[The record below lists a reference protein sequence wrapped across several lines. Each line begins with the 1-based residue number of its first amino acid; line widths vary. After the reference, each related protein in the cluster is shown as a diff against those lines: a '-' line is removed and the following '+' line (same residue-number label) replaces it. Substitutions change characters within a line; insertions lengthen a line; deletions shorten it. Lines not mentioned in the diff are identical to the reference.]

1 MKTAKITF
9 LIENRNYSA
18 VMFARLLFFVSDP
31 NFKILAFHL
40 FEKISENVKSFLK
53 NGVAIYITIF
63 CVLFLTYYLWNRS
76 SLIRYYFND
85 GL

>member
-9 LIENRNYSA
+9 LIEHRNYSA

-53 NGVAIYITIF
+53 NWGSNIYHH
-63 CVLFLTYYLWNRS
+63 FLCFISDLLPVESKQPN
-76 SLIRYYFND
+76 
-85 GL
+85 